1 MDEQEEKKP
10 KRGKPKSRANG
21 DGTYF
26 YNEKKKLWVGQ
37 ITAGVQAD
45 GRLKRVTKYGK
56 TRKEVKSKIDEFK
69 RELGGR
75 EVPNKD
81 SITLVELMEQMA
93 KQSYDLNEIAES
105 TYCRKKETIKIYKKH
120 YIANIPIQKITEND
134 VIEFYK
140 SITKYSNSVI
150 SKLCGMFKFTLKEA
164 IRLKIIYVNVAEYVK
179 LPKSEKTDKKIEA
192 FTLDEQKELIQ
203 ALSSDKVLYRHQL
216 LLSMYTGMRM
226 GEINA
231 LTTDCV
237 DLENGIIEIKRTI
250 ARGEKGRPMLGKS
263 AKTKAGQRTII
274 LNDIA
279 KSIIENS
286 LHNMKSNKDNLIFL
300 NKNSGLVSTAQVNS
314 ELKRICQK
322 HNIGKGW
329 DVNQHML
336 RHTYATRCIESGM
349 PATVLQKIL
358 GHTDISTTLNTY
370 CDVFAEY
377 ERQNVDKSY
386 NYFVESGLVL
396 QSVLQ

>member
-1 MDEQEEKKP
+1 MDEKKN

-26 YNEKKKLWVGQ
+26 YNENKKLWVGQ
-37 ITAGVQAD
+37 ITLGVQAN
-45 GRLKRVTKYGK
+45 GKPRRITKYGK
-56 TRKEVKSKIDEFK
+56 TRKEVKTKLDEYK
-69 RELGGR
+69 AELGGR
-75 EVPNKD
+75 EVPNKNNL
-81 SITLVELMEQMA
+81 TLVELMEQMA

-120 YIANIPIQKITEND
+120 YIANIPIQKLTEND
-134 VIEFYK
+134 VIAFYK
-140 SITKYSNSVI
+140 YITKYSNSVI
-150 SKLCGMFKFTLKEA
+150 SKLSGLLKSTLKEA
-164 IRLKIIYVNVAEYVK
+164 IRLKIINVNVAEFI
-179 LPKSEKTDKKIEA
+179 KTPRSDNPDKKIEA
-192 FTLDEQKELIQ
+192 FTIDEQKKLIQ

-237 DLENGIIEIKRTI
+237 DLDNNRIEVKRTVAMI
-250 ARGEKGRPMLGKS
+250 EKGKAVLSKS
-263 AKTKAGQRTII
+263 TKTKAGKRIII

-279 KSIIENS
+279 KKILEYA
-286 LHNMKSNKDNLIFL
+286 LAEAKDNNENLIFL
-300 NKNSGLVSTAQVNS
+300 DKRNKLIATSQVNS
-314 ELKRICQK
+314 EFKRLCQK

-329 DVNQHML
+329 YVNQHML

-358 GHTDISTTLNTY
+358 GHADIGTTLNTY

-377 ERQNVDKSY
+377 ERQNVDQSY